1 MTMRTTRVRPV
12 FLFALAAVLM
22 VSCRDA
28 VGPAGIA
35 RLALAPSFTSAA
47 AGIVTIAQVRVRLYR
62 ADESLA
68 LDTTVTVPTGA
79 DSLALELTV
88 TLNEPSEV
96 FQMYLDFI
104 APPPARD
111 TVFRAGPVAV
121 TASSTTTEPVPVEV
135 DAVYVGVGANAAS
148 VVITTPPGTKLLPGL
163 PTAVTAEARDA
174 GGQPIPGT
182 PIAWASLDAARATVP
197 DPAVGAIV
205 GGTTPGPVSIT
216 ATLLTG
222 QADTVSLEAQPAPDL
237 LVKLGGDGQTATAGS
252 ELPLPLV
259 VQVLGTDLPIEG
271 ASVLFTT
278 GDGGSFSVDSV
289 VTDVNGGAQTLW
301 TLGPSVGTQTATAT
315 VSGFASVTTT
325 FTATAAAGV
334 TVDWSN
340 ASGGSW
346 DNPANWTPSRV
357 PGAADTVVIALDG
370 VYTVTVGTDVTVAAL
385 TVGGV
390 TGLQTLALTGSTL
403 TITGNATVGA
413 TGEIDLNGAGVSGA
427 GVLTQNGVLRASG
440 GTSTLN
446 MATGNTNLLDVQSGT
461 LEVQVGVTGTGSVS
475 VASTASLTLLSGS
488 GVTLAGTT
496 TMDGALTVQAGA
508 GLLFNGGTH
517 TFGSSSS
524 VIGAGDFDVVTG
536 SVTVLGD
543 YDLTGVTG
551 VLGGTLSFENSTTP
565 AVTSDL
571 VVAGGALGGAGDL
584 EVVASFV
591 WTGGTMSGGSQLR
604 IGSSATGDL
613 SIGPMVLDGRNLVN
627 NGSLMWLTG
636 DIDVRNGAAITNGA
650 TGTFD
655 VQAPDGSALTMTA
668 GTATLSN
675 DGTMTVASDGVVTV
689 APDLLNGIN
698 STLDI
703 QAGALAPTGVFTLAD
718 GAVLQGDGTL
728 NLSGASVT
736 ALDGD
741 VNPGTSPGVLTVT
754 SALPLSALSAVN
766 IELNGTTAGS
776 EYDQLTVLGRA
787 TFGGVLNITAGF
799 TPVVGNQFTVAT
811 FSGGRAGGFT
821 AINGLDLGGGI
832 VLDTVWTPTAL
843 TLEVPAPKIVF
854 AGDSMGGLSTGIFTV
869 NADSTGHVH
878 VDTLIPIGYE
888 RQFPRWSPDRSR
900 IAYSWDGGAFGT
912 LQLFV
917 TSKAAGGLP
926 QRVVDDTSAY
936 LPRWSPN
943 GVHLAFE
950 CGNGFSIVDV
960 CVIADVTGPIA
971 SLPLNTYAVV
981 SKAAGIP
988 PAWQGGQ
995 SGFAWDP
1002 QSADQLVFARDST
1015 DVNDVSM
1022 FWIANYDGS
1031 GVQRLAPDGLKR
1043 PGDGADLVVYGSFDI
1058 SPDGQQIVFAGYSP
1072 ADAVREDRLFVFDR
1086 GTGSVRPLTFLP
1098 GYDDSPIFSPDGSE
1112 VLFGRDLGCDY
1123 DGWIV
1128 DITNTDGSLERAIT
1142 NEHVCD
1148 FDTDLL
1154 GADWSPDGSEIVLT
1168 GFSLGN
1174 TLIYVV
1180 PSTVTAATYTTVRRL
1195 VGRGQGT
1202 GFVRDIQPSWRP

>member
-1 MTMRTTRVRPV
+1 MRTTRVRPV
-12 FLFALAAVLM
+12 FLFALAAMLM

-35 RLALAPSFTSAA
+35 RFALAPSFTSAA

-222 QADTVSLEAQPAPDL
+222 QADTVSVDVQPAPDL

-346 DNPANWTPSRV
+346 SDPANWTPSRV
-357 PGAADTVVIALDG
+357 PGGADTVVIALDG
-370 VYTVTVGTDVTVAAL
+370 AYTVTLGTDVTVAAL

-461 LEVQVGVTGTGSVS
+461 LEVQVGVTGTGSMS

-488 GVTLAGTT
+488 AVTLAGST
-496 TMDGALTVQAGA
+496 TMDGALTVRAGA

-517 TFGSSSS
+517 TFGSTSS
-524 VIGAGDFDVVTG
+524 VIGAGDIDVVTG
-536 SVTVLGD
+536 SVTVLGS
-543 YDLTGVTG
+543 YDLTGITG
-551 VLGGTLSFENSTTP
+551 VVGGTLAFENSTTP
-565 AVTSDL
+565 AVTSDF
-571 VVAGGALGGAGDL
+571 VMAGGTLGGAGDL
-584 EVVASFV
+584 EVLAAFD
-591 WTGGTMSGGSQLR
+591 WAGGTIGPGGQVS
-604 IGSSATGDL
+604 IGPSATGGIAL
-613 SIGPMVLDGRNLVN
+613 SASPLVLNGRTLVN
-627 NGSLMWLTG
+627 NGNLLWALG
-636 DIDVRNGAAITNGA
+636 DIDLQNGAAISNA
-650 TGTFD
+650 ASGTFD
-655 VQAPDGSALTMTA
+655 VLAPDGSALTMTA
-668 GTATLSN
+668 GTATLTN
-675 DGTMTVASDGVVTV
+675 DGTMTVASDGFVTV

-703 QAGALAPTGVFTLAD
+703 QTGALAPTGVFTLAD

-741 VNPGTSPGVLTVT
+741 VNPGTSPGALTVT

-766 IELNGTTAGS
+766 I
-776 EYDQLTVLGRA
+776 
-787 TFGGVLNITAGF
+787 
-799 TPVVGNQFTVAT
+799 
-811 FSGGRAGGFT
+811 
-821 AINGLDLGGGI
+821 
-832 VLDTVWTPTAL
+832 
-843 TLEVPAPKIVF
+843 
-854 AGDSMGGLSTGIFTV
+854 
-869 NADSTGHVH
+869 
-878 VDTLIPIGYE
+878 
-888 RQFPRWSPDRSR
+888 
-900 IAYSWDGGAFGT
+900 
-912 LQLFV
+912 
-917 TSKAAGGLP
+917 
-926 QRVVDDTSAY
+926 
-936 LPRWSPN
+936 
-943 GVHLAFE
+943 
-950 CGNGFSIVDV
+950 
-960 CVIADVTGPIA
+960 
-971 SLPLNTYAVV
+971 
-981 SKAAGIP
+981 
-988 PAWQGGQ
+988 
-995 SGFAWDP
+995 
-1002 QSADQLVFARDST
+1002 
-1015 DVNDVSM
+1015 
-1022 FWIANYDGS
+1022 
-1031 GVQRLAPDGLKR
+1031 
-1043 PGDGADLVVYGSFDI
+1043 
-1058 SPDGQQIVFAGYSP
+1058 
-1072 ADAVREDRLFVFDR
+1072 
-1086 GTGSVRPLTFLP
+1086 
-1098 GYDDSPIFSPDGSE
+1098 
-1112 VLFGRDLGCDY
+1112 
-1123 DGWIV
+1123 
-1128 DITNTDGSLERAIT
+1128 
-1142 NEHVCD
+1142 
-1148 FDTDLL
+1148 
-1154 GADWSPDGSEIVLT
+1154 
-1168 GFSLGN
+1168 
-1174 TLIYVV
+1174 
-1180 PSTVTAATYTTVRRL
+1180 
-1195 VGRGQGT
+1195 
-1202 GFVRDIQPSWRP
+1202 